1 MTFEE
6 PPEPGLLPD
15 LFSVLFA
22 VGFLIL
28 GLLLIRGFPP
38 DLFAAVVG
46 QVEKSPV
53 LLTVLGFVAIVVS
66 AIILVIIAI
75 TIVGLP
81 PIALVAGMLFIV
93 A

>member
-1 MTFEE
+1 M
-6 PPEPGLLPD
+6 
-15 LFSVLFA
+15 
-22 VGFLIL
+22 
-28 GLLLIRGFPP
+28 
-38 DLFAAVVG
+38 VG

>member
-28 GLLLIRGFPP
+28 GLLLIRG
-38 DLFAAVVG
+38 G
-46 QVEKSPV
+46 SPTSLRRWSGRSRRV
-53 LLTVLGFVAIVVS
+53 RFS
-66 AIILVIIAI
+66 
-75 TIVGLP
+75 
-81 PIALVAGMLFIV
+81 
-93 A
+93 